1 MSDWRF
7 TIAEL
12 AALETDQEAHMMDTC
27 TIGVYHAVPDGYGI
41 PTPTYQA
48 SDSSV
53 ICGLNENVRQEV
65 QSRGEVVMV
74 DAVLRLPVGTAV
86 DSRDRITI
94 THRFGSELTV
104 KPVYNII
111 GNPRR
116 GASGL
121 LLNLALV
128 TED

>member
-7 TIAEL
+7 TTAEL
-12 AALETDQEAHMMDTC
+12 TALETDQEAHMMDIC
-27 TIGVYHAVPDGYGI
+27 TIGAYHAVPDGYGI
-41 PTPTYQA
+41 PTATYQA
-48 SDSSV
+48 GAAV

-65 QSRGEVVMV
+65 QSRGEVVTI
-74 DAVLRLPVGTAV
+74 DAVLRLPVGTAI

-111 GNPRR
+111 GSPRT

>member
-1 MSDWRF
+1 MSNWHF
-7 TIAEL
+7 TAAEL
-12 AALETDQEAHMMDTC
+12 TALETDQEAHMMDTC
-27 TIGVYHAVPDGYGI
+27 TIGAYHAVPDGYGI
-41 PTPTYQA
+41 PTAVYRAGSPVT
-48 SDSSV
+48 
-53 ICGLNENVRQEV
+53 CGFSENARREV

-74 DAVLRLPVGTAV
+74 DAVLRLPTGTV
-86 DSRDRITI
+86 IDSRDRITI
-94 THRFGSELTV
+94 THRFGNELTV

-111 GNPRR
+111 GSPRT

>member
-1 MSDWRF
+1 MTSWHF
-7 TIAEL
+7 TAAEL
-12 AALETDQEAHMMDTC
+12 TALEGAQEAHMMDIC
-27 TIGVYHAVPDGYGI
+27 TIGVYHAVPDSYGI
-41 PTPTYQA
+41 PTPTYTA
-48 SDSSV
+48 SSPV
-53 ICGLNENVRQEV
+53 ICGLDENARLEV

-74 DAVLRLPVGTAV
+74 DAVLRLPIGTVV

-111 GNPRR
+111 GAPRR

-121 LLNLALV
+121 LLNLAIV
-128 TED
+128 TEN

>member
-7 TIAEL
+7 TTAEL

-27 TIGVYHAVPDGYGI
+27 TIGAYHAVPDGYGI
-41 PTPTYQA
+41 PTPTYTA
-48 SDSSV
+48 GNPT

-74 DAVLRLPVGTAV
+74 DAVLRLPVGAVV

-94 THRFGSELTV
+94 THRFGGELTV

-111 GNPRR
+111 GTPRR

-121 LLNLALV
+121 LLNLELV

>member
-1 MSDWRF
+1 MTESWHF
-7 TIAEL
+7 TADEL

-27 TIGVYHAVPDGYGI
+27 TIGSYHAVPDGYGI
-41 PTPTYQA
+41 PTPTYRA
-48 SDSSV
+48 GSPT

-65 QSRGEVVMV
+65 QGRGEVVMV
-74 DAVLRLPVGTAV
+74 DAVLRLPVGTV
-86 DSRDRITI
+86 IDSRDRITI
-94 THRFGSELTV
+94 THRFGSQLAV
-104 KPVYNII
+104 QPVYNII
-111 GNPRR
+111 GAPRR

>member
-1 MSDWRF
+1 MSDWHF
-7 TIAEL
+7 TTGEL

-27 TIGVYHAVPDGYGI
+27 TIGAYRAVPDGYGI
-41 PTPTYQA
+41 PTPTYTA
-48 SDSSV
+48 GSAI

-74 DAVLRLPVGTAV
+74 DAVLRLPVGTVV

-94 THRFGSELTV
+94 THRFGGELTV

>member
-1 MSDWRF
+1 MTESWHF
-7 TIAEL
+7 TTDEL
-12 AALETDQEAHMMDTC
+12 AALETDQEAHMMDIC
-27 TIGVYHAVPDGYGI
+27 TIGAYRAVPDGYGI
-41 PTPTYQA
+41 PTPTYTA
-48 SDSSV
+48 GSAI

-74 DAVLRLPVGTAV
+74 DAVLRLPVGTVV

-94 THRFGSELTV
+94 THRFGGELTV

>member
-7 TIAEL
+7 TTGEL

-41 PTPTYQA
+41 PTPTYTA
-48 SDSSV
+48 GNPT

-94 THRFGSELTV
+94 THRFGTQLVTQ
-104 KPVYNII
+104 PVYNII
-111 GNPRR
+111 GTPRT

-121 LLNLALV
+121 LLNLELV

>member
-1 MSDWRF
+1 MTESWHF
-7 TIAEL
+7 TTDEL
-12 AALETDQEAHMMDTC
+12 AALETDQEAHMMDIC
-27 TIGVYHAVPDGYGI
+27 TIGAYRAVPDGYGI
-41 PTPTYQA
+41 PTPTYTA
-48 SDSSV
+48 GSPT

-74 DAVLRLPVGTAV
+74 DAVLRLPIGTAV

-94 THRFGSELTV
+94 THRFGGEWTV

>member
-7 TIAEL
+7 TADEL

-27 TIGVYHAVPDGYGI
+27 SIGVYHAVPDGYGI

-48 SDSSV
+48 GAAV

-94 THRFGSELTV
+94 THRFGVELTV

-111 GNPRR
+111 GAPRT

-121 LLNLALV
+121 LLNLTLV
-128 TED
+128 TEG

>member
-7 TIAEL
+7 TTAEL
-12 AALETDQEAHMMDTC
+12 TALETDQEAHMMDIC
-27 TIGVYHAVPDGYGI
+27 TIGAYHAVQDGYGI
-41 PTPTYQA
+41 PTPTYTA
-48 SDSSV
+48 GNPT
-53 ICGLNENVRQEV
+53 ICVLNENVTQEV

-74 DAVLRLPVGTAV
+74 DAVLRLPVGTV
-86 DSRDRITI
+86 IDSRDRITI
-94 THRFGSELTV
+94 THRLGSELAF

-111 GNPRR
+111 GSPRT

>member
-7 TIAEL
+7 TTAEL
-12 AALETDQEAHMMDTC
+12 TALETDQEAHMMDIC
-27 TIGVYHAVPDGYGI
+27 TIGAYHAVQDGYGI
-41 PTPTYQA
+41 PTPTYTA
-48 SDSSV
+48 GNPT

-74 DAVLRLPVGTAV
+74 DAVLRLPVGTV
-86 DSRDRITI
+86 IDSRDSITI
-94 THRFGSELTV
+94 THRLGSELAF

-111 GNPRR
+111 GSPGT

>member
-7 TIAEL
+7 TTAEL
-12 AALETDQEAHMMDTC
+12 TALETDQEAHMMDTC
-27 TIGVYHAVPDGYGI
+27 SIGVYHSVPDAYGI

-48 SDSSV
+48 ADGSV

-94 THRFGSELTV
+94 THRFGVELTV

-111 GNPRR
+111 GSPRT

>member
-1 MSDWRF
+1 MSDWHF
-7 TIAEL
+7 TTGEL
-12 AALETDQEAHMMDTC
+12 AALETDQEAHMMDAC
-27 TIGVYHAVPDGYGI
+27 TIGAYHAVPDGYGI
-41 PTPTYQA
+41 PTPTYA
-48 SDSSV
+48 AGSPT

-74 DAVLRLPVGTAV
+74 DAVLRLPVGTVV

-94 THRFGSELTV
+94 THRLGGELTV

-111 GNPRR
+111 GSPRR